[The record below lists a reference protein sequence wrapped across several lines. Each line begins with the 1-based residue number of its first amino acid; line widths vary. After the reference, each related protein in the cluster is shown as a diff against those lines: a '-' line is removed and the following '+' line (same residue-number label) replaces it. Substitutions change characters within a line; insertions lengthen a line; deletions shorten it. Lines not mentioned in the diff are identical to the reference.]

1 MRGNIEKIVKIYSEQ
16 RLISSFKTWILGD
29 KFSKVEILFF
39 SNFFFLN
46 DFFIK
51 KVLLL
56 FPVMGKVTGWI
67 YTLKPEKTTFM
78 VWVK

>member
-39 SNFFFLN
+39 SNFFLLN
-46 DFFIK
+46 DFLIK